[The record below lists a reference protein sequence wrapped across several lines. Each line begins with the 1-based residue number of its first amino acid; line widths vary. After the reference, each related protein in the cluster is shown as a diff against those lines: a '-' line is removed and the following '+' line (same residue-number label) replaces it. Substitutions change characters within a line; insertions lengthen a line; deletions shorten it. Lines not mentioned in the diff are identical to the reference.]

1 MRRDLGWAIGLTIAW
16 AAGTLGLDLILRAAL
31 PGIEVR
37 IASLAIIAIV
47 SVGVAVGVT
56 WARWWREVGYTP
68 TASWRGT
75 YWLVVAV
82 GIALAPLAAGVRPL
96 APDTYLV
103 LIAGYALT
111 GFAEETMFRGV
122 LVKLL
127 EQRRPL
133 VIAAVTA
140 LLFGLVHLSNIVIR
154 GEVAVI
160 LAQAVGASPFGFGF
174 AALRL
179 RTNAILPLVAI
190 HALHDLVLQ
199 MSILPL
205 IPTAVVQDI
214 LLFAMGVWLLRTP
227 PAEAGGT
234 SSTARP

>member
-1 MRRDLGWAIGLTIAW
+1 MPRDLGWAIGLTIAW
-16 AAGTLGLDLILRAAL
+16 AAATLGLDLILRAAL
-31 PGIEVR
+31 PGIDVR
-37 IASLAIIAIV
+37 MASLVIIAIV
-47 SVGVAVGVT
+47 SILVAVGVAR
-56 WARWWREVGYTP
+56 ARWWRAVGYTP
-68 TASWRGT
+68 IAIWRET

-122 LVKLL
+122 LAKLL
-127 EQRRPL
+127 EARRPIA
-133 VIAAVTA
+133 IAAITA

-160 LAQAVGASPFGFGF
+160 VAQAVGAAAFGFGF

-179 RTNAILPLVAI
+179 RTNAILPLVVI
-190 HALHDLVLQ
+190 HAVHDLVLQ
-199 MSILPL
+199 MSTLPL
-205 IPTAVVQDI
+205 IPTAVVQDV
-214 LLFAMGVWLLRTP
+214 LLFAMGLWLLSTQP
-227 PAEAGGT
+227 PRRVPAQ
-234 SSTARP
+234 R